1 MTSIK
6 NTHPEE
12 DNSEVNS
19 MKSDPGTLADLLNYI
34 KICFAV
40 NTQVATKI
48 YDTAKPVLL
57 KYSVN
62 IYAEQKDLLEQAYIE
77 LSAKNILSG
86 FNKDLPEIV
95 AYEIS
100 RLVFHNTY
108 HGISY
113 IRKQI
118 ITELEAVLT
127 WNESETEE
135 NKKNLIQSLVFK
147 VYRSHPVF
155 KTNPEFL
162 QDYFHSSIE
171 KLLLK
176 EEQSRN
182 IAFLYSF
189 MCRRNSLFEFLKKSF
204 DGYNQIKPPS
214 QFHELEVVADS
225 IGRLFSTFHT
235 ANQNQE
241 KPVTFFNA
249 IKKLSSAKNNKMM
262 LGLVLK
268 VIEDYEMVGSVDE
281 NFWDNVKAKWIEEN
295 MEYYKRSEERAESSF
310 RQQKKRIL
318 DVLKDIKWTLRMGQR
333 DYNVFADSK
342 LAYILADPSCL
353 VPYRFSGSDLKHISK
368 LLKLFSKGGYVK
380 KVLPEIY
387 QVDLSEDGDDFKL
400 LLPELH
406 RTLFEQGSEL
416 WDKHQSLYKESK
428 KYGGVDEG
436 FSAGGDF
443 NLELLGMYIPDF
455 TDEPCSTCGYLVEEG
470 KIVLFTDR
478 IKKFAELHRP
488 NDNDAEGRIRSCVLI
503 HELSHWASHYLDDF
517 HDSKWNCEYY
527 YHADTGIMDVNTHEF
542 LAQFFTW
549 NVIRKEENT
558 KHDFETLLTP
568 RNPSDPYA
576 LYTRF
581 KETDPN
587 FVLSRMAEVRS
598 GCKCDLP
605 DMELFHFLTGTIH

>member
-6 NTHPEE
+6 NTHQEE
-12 DNSEVNS
+12 NNSEVNFTDS
-19 MKSDPGTLADLLNYI
+19 ITRTLADLLNHI

-40 NTQVATKI
+40 NTQEAAII
-48 YDTAKPVLL
+48 YDAAKPVLL

-62 IYAEQKDLLEQAYIE
+62 IYAEQKNILERASIE
-77 LSAKNILSG
+77 LSAKNILKG

-100 RLVFHNTY
+100 RLVFHDTY

-147 VYRSHPVF
+147 VYKSHPVF

-241 KPVTFFNA
+241 NPITFFNA
-249 IKKLSSAKNNKMM
+249 IKKLSSAKKNKLM

-268 VIEDYEMVGSVDE
+268 VIEDYEKAGSVDE

-295 MEYYKRSEERAESSF
+295 REYYKRSEEKAESSF

-318 DVLKDIKWTLRMGQR
+318 AVLKDIKWTLRMGNGE
-333 DYNVFADSK
+333 YNVFTDRK
-342 LAYILADPSCL
+342 LAYILADSSCL
-353 VPYRFSGSDLKHISK
+353 VPYRFSGSDLKHASK

-387 QVDLSEDGDDFKL
+387 EVDLSEDGDDFKL

-406 RTLFEQGSEL
+406 RSLFENGNEVWNQYL
-416 WDKHQSLYKESK
+416 SLYKETKSSR
-428 KYGGVDEG
+428 GVDEG
-436 FSAGGDF
+436 FAAGGDF

-455 TDEPCSTCGYLVEEG
+455 TDEQCSTCGYLVEEG

-488 NDNDAEGRIRSCVLI
+488 YDNDAEGRIRSCVLI

-527 YHADTGIMDVNTHEF
+527 YHADTGIRDVNTHEF

-549 NVIRKEENT
+549 NVIRKDENT

-576 LYTRF
+576 LYTGF
-581 KETDPN
+581 KEIDPN
-587 FVLSRMAEVRS
+587 FVLRRMAEVRS
-598 GCKCDLP
+598 GCKSDLP
-605 DMELFHFLTGTIH
+605 DMELFHFLTGTVN